1 MRSFKVLVN
10 PKYELQEVITM
21 RQDDRKIML
30 ESLYDINQIELSPN
44 LNIATVPISGVEK
57 QNLFKDSM
65 EKQVE
70 RTLITYERNNPDV
83 IPFRMLISN
92 FWLVDIT
99 KDSIKFVK
107 LLKGSIARQMHAYD
121 DIAITYQYKNIK
133 IGLAVHDHT
142 NSKSLGTYSWYF
154 IPVGDI
160 ARKRA
165 IYYTS
170 YAYYSEYGVSEYL
183 LNLIS
188 KL

>member
-99 KDSIKFVK
+99 KDSIKFVSF
-107 LLKGSIARQMHAYD
+107 GSI
-121 DIAITYQYKNIK
+121 
-133 IGLAVHDHT
+133 
-142 NSKSLGTYSWYF
+142 S
-154 IPVGDI
+154 
-160 ARKRA
+160 
-165 IYYTS
+165 
-170 YAYYSEYGVSEYL
+170 
-183 LNLIS
+183 IS
-188 KL
+188 S